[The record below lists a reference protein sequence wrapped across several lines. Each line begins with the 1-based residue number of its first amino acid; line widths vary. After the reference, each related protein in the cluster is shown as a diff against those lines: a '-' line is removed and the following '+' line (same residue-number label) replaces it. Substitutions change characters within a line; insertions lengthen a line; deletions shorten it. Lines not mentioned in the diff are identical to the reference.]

1 MKPLGD
7 SSTTVAIESDASDV
21 RQPLVKLGVIDYLN
35 VAPVYDGLR
44 RDMSLLPRVELVT
57 GVPAAMNAA
66 LLAGE
71 IDLSNV
77 SSVAYGQHVDEWLL
91 VPGLSVA
98 AHEKVESVLLFS
110 WHADWR
116 ALDGASIALTSDS
129 ATSVALV
136 KLLAE
141 ERLGVRPRYVTAAPD
156 LDAMLAQ
163 HDAALLIGDVALV
176 EGQKRR
182 AVAGRGRPYVFDLAA
197 EWRAWTGLPF
207 VFAVWAARGDW
218 AREIASSG
226 VILALHESKARG
238 GRDLERIA
246 AEAAQRLALPEDVCL
261 RYLRLLDYDLGERD
275 LEGLRRFLDLV
286 VPGFHWQAVRFLH
299 ESIEEYA

>member
-1 MKPLGD
+1 MKPLSH
-7 SSTTVAIESDASDV
+7 SSTTVAIDSDAGDV
-21 RQPLVKLGVIDYLN
+21 HRPIVRLGVIDYLN
-35 VAPVYDGLR
+35 VAPVYDALR
-44 RDMSLLPRVELVT
+44 RDTALLPGVELVA
-57 GVPAAMNAA
+57 GVPSAMNAA

-77 SSVAYGQHVDEWLL
+77 SSVAYGQHVNEWLL

-116 ALDGASIALTSDS
+116 ALDGGSIALSSDS

-141 ERLGVRPRYVTAAPD
+141 ERYGARPRYVTAAPD
-156 LDAMLAQ
+156 LGTMLAQ
-163 HDAALLIGDVALV
+163 HDAALLIGDIALV

-182 AVAGRGRPYVFDLAA
+182 EIAGRGRPYVFDLAA

-207 VFAVWAARGDW
+207 VFAVWAARADR
-218 AREIASSG
+218 AREIATSG
-226 VILALHESKARG
+226 IVRALHESKWRG
-238 GRDLERIA
+238 LDDLERIA
-246 AEAAQRLALPEDVCL
+246 AEAAERLGLAEDACP
-261 RYLRLLDYDLGERD
+261 RYLRLLDYDLDERD
-275 LEGLRRFLDLV
+275 LEGLRRFLELA
-286 VPGFHWQAVRFLH
+286 VPGFRWQAVRFLH
-299 ESIEEYA
+299 ENIEEYS

>member
-7 SSTTVAIESDASDV
+7 SATTVTIDSDARDA
-21 RQPLVKLGVIDYLN
+21 RQPLVRLGVIDYLN

-44 RDMSLLPRVELVT
+44 RDMSLLSGVELVA
-57 GVPAAMNAA
+57 GVPSAMNAA

-77 SSVAYGQHVDEWLL
+77 SSVAYGQHADEWLL
-91 VPGLSVA
+91 LPGLSVA
-98 AHEKVESVLLFS
+98 AQERVESVLLFS

-116 ALDGASIALTSDS
+116 ALDGASIALSSDS

-141 ERLGVRPRYVTAAPD
+141 ERFGARPRYVTAAPD
-156 LDAMLAQ
+156 LDAMLAH
-163 HDAALLIGDVALV
+163 HDAALLIGDIALV

-182 AVAGRGRPYVFDLAA
+182 EVAGCGRPYVFDLAA

-207 VFAVWAARGDW
+207 VFAVWAARADRAG
-218 AREIASSG
+218 EIASSS
-226 VILALHESKARG
+226 VILALRESKRRG
-238 GRDLERIA
+238 LSDLERIA
-246 AEAAQRLALPEDVCL
+246 AEAAERLALPEDVCL

-275 LEGLRRFLDLV
+275 LEGLRRFLELV

-299 ESIEEYA
+299 ESIEEYS